1 MWAAMKPEAPVTQ
14 TGAAE
19 TGAAAGAVLILSP

>member
-14 TGAAE
+14 TGLAD
-19 TGAAAGAVLILSP
+19 TGAVELVVDMLQG